1 MLLWRPWSGSSAFR
15 HDTDRNGGS
24 HTGPGAVFNW
34 WFVKGARDLI
44 KSIIIS
50 LLLRMIPSPQ
60 FHILEGNLSIFSPL
74 SEVNEKMFPGFNWC
88 VGRPLVSIIRRHVL
102 RTVLNIT
109 RLLKVQKPD
118 KKRKILN
125 HVGRERDWITFRKTL
140 SLSESYKHWRA
151 LTNFCLFWL

>member
-1 MLLWRPWSGSSAFR
+1 MICQRCQRPDKIYYNFTTSKNDPLSPVPYFR
-15 HDTDRNGGS
+15 RQS
-24 HTGPGAVFNW
+24 FQC
-34 WFVKGARDLI
+34 FFL
-44 KSIIIS
+44 
-50 LLLRMIPSPQ
+50 
-60 FHILEGNLSIFSPL
+60 FSPL

-88 VGRPLVSIIRRHVL
+88 VGRPLVSIIRRHIL